1 MLLCVAT
8 LAEML
13 KWPNGPLCFGP
24 SYRSHVHVLCGWL
37 VKDNKQMKKAAGSF
51 GSEGG
56 RHGYGSGV
64 ALAGFGMMCG

>member
-1 MLLCVAT
+1 MH
-8 LAEML
+8 
-13 KWPNGPLCFGP
+13 F
-24 SYRSHVHVLCGWL
+24 LCGWL